1 MTLRHNVKND
11 PWALA
16 FGRNKLR
23 QLRDTLFDDEP
34 RDEHYVSRR
43 YAINGRIIR
52 VRIAGEDEFVWSQ
65 RVAAPPQ
72 PPVGDWVLLA
82 TATRSLATESWS
94 IELGPL
100 IAADVMGYTYGNTD
114 QWILYF
120 GNGEAYSPAD
130 PPPMESVIRIVDQAT
145 GELIS
150 DYSSLWPD
158 ATAINWELNYE
169 GPHPPGTVFEIYAR
183 PGLYGTYIGY

>member
-1 MTLRHNVKND
+1 MALRHNVKND

-65 RVAAPPQ
+65 RVAAPQ

-82 TATRSLATESWS
+82 TVTRSLATESWS

-100 IAADVMGYTYGNTD
+100 IAADVMGSFYGD
-114 QWILYF
+114 SSQWVLYF

-150 DYSSLWPD
+150 DYSSLGPD
-158 ATAINWELNYE
+158 TAETNWELSYE
-169 GPHPPGTVFEIYAR
+169 GSYPPGTVFEIYAR
-183 PGLYGTYIGY
+183 PGLYGTYIWY

>member
-1 MTLRHNVKND
+1 MALRHNVKND

-65 RVAAPPQ
+65 RVAAPQ

-100 IAADVMGYTYGNTD
+100 IAADVMGNINSDSG
-114 QWILYF
+114 QWVLRF
-120 GNGEAYSPAD
+120 GNGEVYSPAD

-150 DYSSLWPD
+150 DYSSLGPD
-158 ATAINWELNYE
+158 TAAINWALSYE
-169 GPHPPGTVFEIYAR
+169 GSHPPGTVFEIYAR
-183 PGLYGTYIGY
+183 PGLYGTYIWY

>member
-1 MTLRHNVKND
+1 MALRHNVKND

-65 RVAAPPQ
+65 RVAAPQ

-82 TATRSLATESWS
+82 TATHSLATESWS

-100 IAADVMGYTYGNTD
+100 IAADVVGYTYGNPS
-114 QWILYF
+114 QWGLEF
-120 GNGEAYSPAD
+120 GNGEVYSTAD
-130 PPPMESVIRIVDQAT
+130 PPPVESVIRIVDQAT

-150 DYSSLWPD
+150 DYSSLRFD
-158 ATAINWELNYE
+158 AEEDNWELDYE
-169 GPHPPGTVFEIYAR
+169 GSYPPGTVFEIYAR
-183 PGLYGTYIGY
+183 PGLYGTYIWY

>member
-1 MTLRHNVKND
+1 MALRHNVKND

-65 RVAAPPQ
+65 RVAAPQ

-100 IAADVMGYTYGNTD
+100 IAADVMGNIYVDST
-114 QWILYF
+114 QWVLYF
-120 GNGEAYSPAD
+120 GNGEVYSPAD

-150 DYSSLWPD
+150 DYSSLGPD
-158 ATAINWELNYE
+158 TAAINWKLNYA
-169 GPHPPGTVFEIYAR
+169 GSYPPGTVFEIYAR
-183 PGLYGTYIGY
+183 PGLYGTYIGD

>member
-1 MTLRHNVKND
+1 MALRHNVKND

-65 RVAAPPQ
+65 RVAAPQ

-82 TATRSLATESWS
+82 TATHSLATESWS

-100 IAADVMGYTYGNTD
+100 IAADVMGSIYGDTS
-114 QWILYF
+114 QWFLYF
-120 GNGEAYSPAD
+120 GNGEVYSPAD
-130 PPPMESVIRIVDQAT
+130 PPPVESVIRIVDQAT

-150 DYSSLWPD
+150 DYSSLWFG
-158 ATAINWELNYE
+158 AAAINWELNYE
-169 GPHPPGTVFEIYAR
+169 GSDPPGTVFEIYAR

>member
-1 MTLRHNVKND
+1 MALRHNVKND

-65 RVAAPPQ
+65 RVAAPP

-82 TATRSLATESWS
+82 TVTHSLVTESWS

-100 IAADVMGYTYGNTD
+100 IAADVMGNFNSNSS
-114 QWILYF
+114 QWVLYF

-150 DYSSLWPD
+150 DYSSLGPNEA
-158 ATAINWELNYE
+158 ATNWELSYE
-169 GPHPPGTVFEIYAR
+169 GSYPPGTVFEIYAR
-183 PGLYGTYIGY
+183 PGLYGTYIWY

>member
-1 MTLRHNVKND
+1 MALRHNVKND

-65 RVAAPPQ
+65 RVAAPQ

-82 TATRSLATESWS
+82 TATLSLATESWS

-100 IAADVMGYTYGNTD
+100 IAADVMGSFYSNSG
-114 QWILYF
+114 QWGLHF
-120 GNGEAYSPAD
+120 GNGEVYSPAD
-130 PPPMESVIRIVDQAT
+130 PPPMESVIRIVDQVT

-150 DYSSLWPD
+150 DSSSLWPD
-158 ATAINWELNYE
+158 TAAINWGLLYE
-169 GPHPPGTVFEIYAR
+169 GSYPPGTVFEIYAR
-183 PGLYGTYIGY
+183 PGLYGTYIWH

>member
-1 MTLRHNVKND
+1 MALRHNVKND

-65 RVAAPPQ
+65 RVAAPQ

-82 TATRSLATESWS
+82 TATHSLATESWS

-100 IAADVMGYTYGNTD
+100 IAADVMGSFYSD
-114 QWILYF
+114 SSQWVLYF

-130 PPPMESVIRIVDQAT
+130 PPPTESVIRIVDQAT

-150 DYSSLWPD
+150 DSLSLWPD
-158 ATAINWELNYE
+158 AEINWELIYE
-169 GPHPPGTVFEIYAR
+169 GFYPPGTVFEIYAR
-183 PGLYGTYIGY
+183 PGLYGTYIWE

>member
-1 MTLRHNVKND
+1 MALRHNVKND

-16 FGRNKLR
+16 FGRSKLR

-65 RVAAPPQ
+65 RVASP

-82 TATRSLATESWS
+82 TATSSQVTESWS

-100 IAADVMGYTYGNTD
+100 IAADVMGYIYSNSS
-114 QWILYF
+114 QWVLYF
-120 GNGEAYSPAD
+120 GNGGVYSPAD

-150 DYSSLWPD
+150 GYSSLGPD
-158 ATAINWELNYE
+158 TAEINWELNYE
-169 GPHPPGTVFEIYAR
+169 GAYPYGTVFEIYAR
-183 PGLYGTYIGY
+183 PGLYGTYIWY

>member
-1 MTLRHNVKND
+1 MALRHNVKND

-65 RVAAPPQ
+65 RVAAPP

-82 TATRSLATESWS
+82 TVTHSLVTESWS

-100 IAADVMGYTYGNTD
+100 IAADVMGNFD
-114 QWILYF
+114 SNSSQWVLYF

-150 DYSSLWPD
+150 DYSSLGPNAA
-158 ATAINWELNYE
+158 ATNWELSYE
-169 GPHPPGTVFEIYAR
+169 GSYPPGTVFEIYAR
-183 PGLYGTYIGY
+183 PGLYGTYIWY

>member
-1 MTLRHNVKND
+1 MALRHNVKND

-43 YAINGRIIR
+43 YVINGRIIR

-65 RVAAPPQ
+65 RVAAPQ

-82 TATRSLATESWS
+82 TATHSLATESWS
-94 IELGPL
+94 FEPGPL
-100 IAADVMGYTYGNTD
+100 IAADVMGNIYSSSY
-114 QWILYF
+114 QWFLYF
-120 GNGEAYSPAD
+120 GNGEVYSPAD

-150 DYSSLWPD
+150 GYSGLGPD
-158 ATAINWELNYE
+158 ISETNWELNYE
-169 GPHPPGTVFEIYAR
+169 GSYPPGTVFEIYAR
-183 PGLYGTYIGY
+183 PGMYGTYIGD

>member
-1 MTLRHNVKND
+1 MALRHNVKND

-65 RVAAPPQ
+65 RVAAPQ

-82 TATRSLATESWS
+82 TATLSLATESWS

-100 IAADVMGYTYGNTD
+100 IAADVMGYISSSVG
-114 QWILYF
+114 QWFLYF
-120 GNGEAYSPAD
+120 GNGEVYSPAD

-150 DYSSLWPD
+150 RYPIFRPD
-158 ATAINWELNYE
+158 SEEINWELVYE
-169 GPHPPGTVFEIYAR
+169 WPHPPGTVFEIYVR
-183 PGLYGTYIGY
+183 PGLYGTYIWY

>member
-1 MTLRHNVKND
+1 MALRHNVKND

-65 RVAAPPQ
+65 RVAAPQ

-82 TATRSLATESWS
+82 TATHSLATEPWS

-100 IAADVMGYTYGNTD
+100 IAADVMGSFDGTGD
-114 QWILYF
+114 SQWFLYF
-120 GNGEAYSPAD
+120 GNGEVYSPAD
-130 PPPMESVIRIVDQAT
+130 PPPTESVIRIVDQAT
-145 GELIS
+145 GELIVGS
-150 DYSSLWPD
+150 FYILHS
-158 ATAINWELNYE
+158 AEENNWELDYE
-169 GPHPPGTVFEIYAR
+169 GPYPPGTVFEIYVR
-183 PGLYGTYIGY
+183 PGLYGTYIWY

>member
-1 MTLRHNVKND
+1 MALRHNVKND

-65 RVAAPPQ
+65 RVAAPQ

-82 TATRSLATESWS
+82 TATHSLATESWS

-100 IAADVMGYTYGNTD
+100 IAADVMGNIYSNSS
-114 QWILYF
+114 QWVLYF
-120 GNGEAYSPAD
+120 GNGEVYSPAD

-150 DYSSLWPD
+150 GYSSLGPD
-158 ATAINWELNYE
+158 TAATN
-169 GPHPPGTVFEIYAR
+169 
-183 PGLYGTYIGY
+183 

>member
-1 MTLRHNVKND
+1 MALRHNVKND

-65 RVAAPPQ
+65 RVAAPQ

-82 TATRSLATESWS
+82 TATHSLATESWS

-100 IAADVMGYTYGNTD
+100 IAADVMGNTHSSSS
-114 QWILYF
+114 QWVLYF

-150 DYSSLWPD
+150 GSSSLWPD
-158 ATAINWELNYE
+158 AAEINWGLNHE
-169 GPHPPGTVFEIYAR
+169 GSYPPGTVFEIYAR

>member
-1 MTLRHNVKND
+1 MALRHNVKND

-65 RVAAPPQ
+65 RVAAPQ

-100 IAADVMGYTYGNTD
+100 IAADVMGNSYGNSS
-114 QWILYF
+114 QWVLYF

-150 DYSSLWPD
+150 DYSSFGLNAAAP
-158 ATAINWELNYE
+158 NWELSSE
-169 GPHPPGTVFEIYAR
+169 GSYPPGTVFEIYAR

>member
-1 MTLRHNVKND
+1 MALRHNVKND

-65 RVAAPPQ
+65 RVAAPQ

-82 TATRSLATESWS
+82 TATRSLATGSWS
-94 IELGPL
+94 IERGPL
-100 IAADVMGYTYGNTD
+100 IAADVMGRIYSD
-114 QWILYF
+114 SDHWFFYF
-120 GNGEAYSPAD
+120 GDGEVYSLAD
-130 PPPMESVIRIVDQAT
+130 PPPRESVIRIVDQAT

-150 DYSSLWPD
+150 DSWSLVPD
-158 ATAINWELNYE
+158 AAEINWALSYE
-169 GPHPPGTVFEIYAR
+169 GSYYPPGTVFEIYAR
-183 PGLYGTYIGY
+183 PGLYGTYIGE

>member
-1 MTLRHNVKND
+1 MALRHNVKND

-65 RVAAPPQ
+65 RVAAPQ

-82 TATRSLATESWS
+82 TATRSLATGSWS

-100 IAADVMGYTYGNTD
+100 IAADVMGYINSNSS
-114 QWILYF
+114 QWFLYF
-120 GNGEAYSPAD
+120 GNGGVYSPAD

-145 GELIS
+145 GES
-150 DYSSLWPD
+150 VSGCSGPWPD
-158 ATAINWELNYE
+158 TAGINWELSYE
-169 GPHPPGTVFEIYAR
+169 GSYPPGTVFEIYAR
-183 PGLYGTYIGY
+183 PGLYGTYIWY

>member
-1 MTLRHNVKND
+1 MALRHNVKND

-16 FGRNKLR
+16 FGRKKLR

-65 RVAAPPQ
+65 RVAS

-82 TATRSLATESWS
+82 TATNVGDDRWSLV
-94 IELGPL
+94 LGPL
-100 IAADVMGYTYGNTD
+100 IDADVMGSFYSNSG
-114 QWILYF
+114 QWFLYF
-120 GNGEAYSPAD
+120 GNGEVYSPAD

-150 DYSSLWPD
+150 DSLSLWPD
-158 ATAINWELNYE
+158 TAAINWELNYE
-169 GPHPPGTVFEIYAR
+169 GSYPPGTVFEIYAR
-183 PGLYGTYIGY
+183 PGLYGTYIWY

>member
-1 MTLRHNVKND
+1 MALRHNVKND

-16 FGRNKLR
+16 FGRKKLR

-65 RVAAPPQ
+65 RVAAPQ

-82 TATRSLATESWS
+82 TATNVGDDRWSLV
-94 IELGPL
+94 LGPL
-100 IAADVMGYTYGNTD
+100 IDADVMGSFYSNSG
-114 QWILYF
+114 QWFLYF
-120 GNGEAYSPAD
+120 GNGEVYSPAD

-150 DYSSLWPD
+150 DSLSLWPD
-158 ATAINWELNYE
+158 TAAINWELNYE
-169 GPHPPGTVFEIYAR
+169 GSYPPGTVFEIYAR
-183 PGLYGTYIGY
+183 PGLYGTYIWY

>member
-1 MTLRHNVKND
+1 MALRHNVKND

-65 RVAAPPQ
+65 RVAAPQ

-82 TATRSLATESWS
+82 TATRSLATEFWS

-100 IAADVMGYTYGNTD
+100 IAADVMGSIYSD
-114 QWILYF
+114 SSRWVLYF
-120 GNGEAYSPAD
+120 GNGEVYSPAD

-150 DYSSLWPD
+150 SGGLSFVPD
-158 ATAINWELNYE
+158 AAEINWELNYE
-169 GPHPPGTVFEIYAR
+169 GSYQPGTVFEIYAR
-183 PGLYGTYIGY
+183 PGLYGTYIGD

>member
-1 MTLRHNVKND
+1 MALRHNVKND

-65 RVAAPPQ
+65 RVAAPQ

-82 TATRSLATESWS
+82 TATLSLATESWS

-100 IAADVMGYTYGNTD
+100 IAADVMGNIYSGSG
-114 QWILYF
+114 QWFLYF
-120 GNGEAYSPAD
+120 GNGEVYSPAD

-150 DYSSLWPD
+150 DYSSLGPD
-158 ATAINWELNYE
+158 AAAINWELIYE
-169 GPHPPGTVFEIYAR
+169 GSYPPGTVFEIYAR
-183 PGLYGTYIGY
+183 PGLYGTYIWY

>member
-1 MTLRHNVKND
+1 MALRHNVKND

-52 VRIAGEDEFVWSQ
+52 VRIAGEDEFVWSK
-65 RVAAPPQ
+65 RVAAPQ

-82 TATRSLATESWS
+82 TATHSLATESWS

-100 IAADVMGYTYGNTD
+100 IAADVVGNIYGNSS
-114 QWILYF
+114 QWVLYF
-120 GNGEAYSPAD
+120 GKGGVYSPAD
-130 PPPMESVIRIVDQAT
+130 PPPMDSVLRVVDQAT
-145 GELIS
+145 GESIS
-150 DYSSLWPD
+150 GYWNLGPD
-158 ATAINWELNYE
+158 TLAINWELNCE
-169 GPHPPGTVFEIYAR
+169 GTYPPGTVFEIYAR